1 MTASLIVVVTPEE
14 QIPVQEAFYKDHK
27 QILLKKAS
35 LGVSMSRSD
44 VMERVTALMVYVEGE
59 QALPNMLVVLLLQE
73 KYFSEGTR
81 GCNERE

>member
-1 MTASLIVVVTPEE
+1 M
-14 QIPVQEAFYKDHK
+14 QEAFYKDQK

-59 QALPNMLVVLLLQE
+59 QALPNMLAVLLLQE

-81 GCNERE
+81 ARGCNERE

>member
-1 MTASLIVVVTPEE
+1 
-14 QIPVQEAFYKDHK
+14 
-27 QILLKKAS
+27 
-35 LGVSMSRSD
+35 MSRSD